1 MTVLVIGGAGF
12 VGLNIVEAL
21 LTAGRAVRVYD
32 TAPPPEAAARAFAG
46 LPGTVELQLG
56 DVRDAQGL
64 RAAVAG
70 CSELIYGAAITA
82 GTERDRD
89 APELTLSVNLTG
101 FLTALEAARDSAVR
115 RVINLSSAGAYG
127 AAAFRGTG
135 PLTETEPCDPE
146 SVYSLTKFGSERLG
160 ARMAAVWGLDV
171 VSVRLS
177 GVFGRWERGTGVRDT
192 LSPQHQILEAARA
205 GQPAL
210 IERADAR
217 DWIYAPDVARAV
229 IGLLDADALTHSLYN
244 ISTGTTWSVLD
255 WGQAFATAWPGAE
268 CRLAEPGESPTI
280 SLHSTADRRRL
291 DISRL
296 EAELGPRRCFG
307 FEQSAADYAAWARDL

>member
-46 LPGTVELQLG
+46 HPGTVELQLG

-82 GTERDRD
+82 GTERDRN
-89 APELTLSVNLTG
+89 APELTLSVNLMG

-135 PLTETEPCDPE
+135 
-146 SVYSLTKFGSERLG
+146 
-160 ARMAAVWGLDV
+160 
-171 VSVRLS
+171 
-177 GVFGRWERGTGVRDT
+177 
-192 LSPQHQILEAARA
+192 
-205 GQPAL
+205 
-210 IERADAR
+210 
-217 DWIYAPDVARAV
+217 
-229 IGLLDADALTHSLYN
+229 
-244 ISTGTTWSVLD
+244 
-255 WGQAFATAWPGAE
+255 
-268 CRLAEPGESPTI
+268 
-280 SLHSTADRRRL
+280 
-291 DISRL
+291 
-296 EAELGPRRCFG
+296 
-307 FEQSAADYAAWARDL
+307 